1 MTTAVAIFKNL
12 STMGNFYNPYS
23 SKWKAGTK
31 EGNKW
36 KAENAPSLHNE
47 NEEAE
52 LESDSDEEISKSGI
66 IGIDGNSI
74 KFRVHSKGYVKIKSN
89 NADAFT
95 EKYLNAMALTKIS
108 QKVLLEIRDGD
119 KKIEIK
125 DMTQKENDILRKL
138 DDGAF
143 MSISG
148 TVMSKA
154 KYNNLQDYINE
165 KINQEEYE
173 KNKNDLDEYGFTEWN
188 PLKGKKIEKHEKLEQ
203 YNEQVI
209 LINESAIKSFENSD
223 KEFFLTS
230 LEESIHSTQQFTYKY
245 RDGIQSE
252 EDYLN
257 LPHEKEA
264 KAIVEEAATDY
275 DLKFKTK

>member
-1 MTTAVAIFKNL
+1 
-12 STMGNFYNPYS
+12 MGNFYNPYS
-23 SKWKAGTK
+23 SKWRGGTK

-36 KAENAPSLHNE
+36 KAENAPSLHNDS
-47 NEEAE
+47 EEAE
-52 LESDSDEEISKSGI
+52 LESNSDEEISKNGI

-74 KFRVHSKGYVKIKSN
+74 KFRVHSKGYIKIKSN

-95 EKYLNAMALTKIS
+95 EKYLNAMALTEIS
-108 QKVLLEIRDGD
+108 QEVLLEIRDGD

-138 DDGAF
+138 DGGEF

-154 KYNNLQDYINE
+154 KYNNLQDYIYE
-165 KINQEEYE
+165 KINQEEYFYNANRLDGVGLLRFNTPENLE
-173 KNKNDLDEYGFTEWN
+173 KS
-188 PLKGKKIEKHEKLEQ
+188 EKLEQ

-209 LINESAIKSFENSD
+209 LINENVIKTFENSD

-230 LEESIHSTQQFTYKY
+230 LEESIHSTQKYTYRYKNK
-245 RDGIQSE
+245 IQSE

-264 KAIVEEAATDY
+264 KAIVDEAAIEY

>member
-1 MTTAVAIFKNL
+1 
-12 STMGNFYNPYS
+12 MGNFYNPYS

-36 KAENAPSLHNE
+36 KAENAPSLHNDS
-47 NEEAE
+47 EEDE
-52 LESDSDEEISKSGI
+52 LEANSDEEISKNGI

-119 KKIEIK
+119 KKIQIK

-143 MSISG
+143 MSLSG
-148 TVMSKA
+148 TVMSKE
-154 KYNNLQDYINE
+154 KYSNLQDYINE
-165 KINQEEYE
+165 KINQDEYE
-173 KNKNDLDEYGFTEWN
+173 NKAKYLDGISLSELN
-188 PLKGKKIEKHEKLEQ
+188 PYTGKVIRQFEKLEQ
-203 YNEQVI
+203 YDEQVI
-209 LINESAIKSFENSD
+209 LINENAIKSFENSD
-223 KEFFLTS
+223 REFFLTS
-230 LEESIHSTQQFTYKY
+230 LEESIHSTQKYTYGYEK
-245 RDGIQSE
+245 GIQSE
-252 EDYLN
+252 EDYVN

-264 KAIVEEAATDY
+264 KAIVEEATIEY
-275 DLKFKTK
+275 DTKFKIK